1 MNDTLEL
8 IILMAACAAGLI
20 TAFRLGYTSAMRK
33 MRYNARAR
41 RMRLD
46 RESLN
51 D

>member
-1 MNDTLEL
+1 MNDTLIL
-8 IILMAACAAGLI
+8 ILLMAAYLATLAI
-20 TAFRLGYTSAMRK
+20 AYRLGYTNAMRK